1 MKIIKYLSLT
11 LAFGVLVLSN
21 SCDSKKLDL
30 ANPNQLQPETFF
42 KTENQV
48 KSAVNAIY
56 GSMQTTAMYNRHMWF
71 GNDNMAHENAGNPQL
86 EADKRQYLN
95 FDFDYTHGAIGDY
108 WESCYRGINK
118 ANFVINNK
126 STIAKINDAQLS
138 SAMKDKYEGE
148 AKFLRGMYYFWLVT
162 KFGDCPIMFDVPVD
176 GQGIERSPAAD
187 VWAQIEKDFTDAA
200 AVLRDRTTEDL
211 GRATKGAALG
221 MLGKAQLFQK
231 KYSAALATFNSIT
244 GYSLEANYSNNFL
257 EETEHGPESLFEVE
271 FNVAA
276 GNSARWNSGV
286 SDVGLNESTFRG
298 QEYGCMDWF
307 NVFPSVNLTSEFEP
321 GDPRFGFSF
330 YVDGEKYNGGANTMA
345 ISPLAQSDGSNY
357 PRIGWKKY
365 QNYYK
370 YASESTVSP
379 GQASGINMKILRY
392 ADVLLMR
399 AECKANTGDIAG
411 AVADMNLIRARASV
425 NMPLYGTAAMNA
437 NYPVDNLTNFMVALE
452 HERKV
457 ELAGEQVR
465 FSDLVR
471 WGRLTP
477 FMTQLISGNQL
488 PIKEKAD
495 IKFDPAKNQL
505 WPIPQREMQSNK
517 KMTQNPGY

>member
-1 MKIIKYLSLT
+1 MKIIKYLSLPIV
-11 LAFGVLVLSN
+11 FGLIVISD
-21 SCDSKKLDL
+21 SCNPDKLNL
-30 ANPNQLQPETFF
+30 TNPNQLQPETFF
-42 KTENQV
+42 TTENQV

-56 GSMQTTAMYNRHMWF
+56 GSMQTTAMYNRHIWF

-95 FDFDYTHGAIGDY
+95 FDFDYNHGAIGDY

-126 STIAKINDAQLS
+126 SIIDNIPEGQLS
-138 SAMKDKYEGE
+138 PAMKAKYDGE
-148 AKFLRGMYYFWLVT
+148 AKFMRAMYYFWLVT
-162 KFGDCPIMFDVPVD
+162 KFGDCPLVLEVPSD
-176 GQGIERSPAAD
+176 IQGLARSPVTD
-187 VWAQIEKDFTDAA
+187 VWAQIESDFTDATTE
-200 AVLRDRTTEDL
+200 LRDKADEEL
-211 GRATKGAALG
+211 GRATKGAAWG

-231 KYSAALATFNSIT
+231 KYAAALASFNNVT
-244 GYSLEANYSNNFL
+244 GYSLEANYENNFL

-286 SDVGLNESTFRG
+286 SDAGLNESCFRG

-307 NVFPSVNLTSEFEP
+307 NVFPSINLTSEFEA
-321 GDPRFGFSF
+321 GDPRYGFCF
-330 YVDGEKYNGGANTMA
+330 YVDGEKYNSGANTIA
-345 ISPLAQSDGSNY
+345 ITPLAQSDGSTY

-379 GQASGINMKILRY
+379 GQASGINMKVLRY

-399 AECKANTGDIAG
+399 AECKANTGDLPG
-411 AVADMNLIRARASV
+411 AVADMNIVRARPSV
-425 NMPLYGTAAMNA
+425 NMPLYGTPEMDAI
-437 NYPVDNLTNFMVALE
+437 YPVSTTEEFMVALE
-452 HERKV
+452 HERKI
-457 ELAGEQVR
+457 ELCGEQVR

-471 WGRLTP
+471 WGRLAP
-477 FMTQLISGNQL
+477 FMAQLKAGNQL

-495 IKFDPAKNQL
+495 LKFDPVKNQL
-505 WPIPQREMQSNK
+505 WPIPQREMQSNS

>member
-11 LAFGVLVLSN
+11 FAFGVLVLSN
-21 SCDSKKLDL
+21 SCNSKKLDL

-126 STIAKINDAQLS
+126 DIIAKIPDAQLAA
-138 SAMKDKYEGE
+138 AMKDKYVGE
-148 AKFLRGMYYFWLVT
+148 AKFMRAAYYFWLVI
-162 KFGDCPIMFDVPVD
+162 KFGDVPLILDVPVD
-176 GQGIERSPAAD
+176 IQGTARNPAAD
-187 VWAQIEKDFTDAA
+187 IWAQIETDLTDATN
-200 AVLRDRTTEDL
+200 VLLDKANEDL
-211 GRATKGAALG
+211 GRATKGAAWAL
-221 MLGKAQLFQK
+221 LGKARLFQK
-231 KYSAALATFNSIT
+231 NYTGALTAFNNVT
-244 GYSLEANYSNNFL
+244 GYTLEANYLNNFL
-257 EETEHGPESLFEVE
+257 EETEHGPESIFEVE

-276 GNSARWNSGV
+276 GNSSEWNSGV
-286 SDVGLNESTFRG
+286 SDAGLNESCFRG

-307 NVFPSVNLTSEFEP
+307 NVFPSVNLRNEFEA
-321 GDPRFGFSF
+321 GDPRYNFCF
-330 YVDGEKYNGGANTMA
+330 YTDGQPYNNGANTMV
-345 ISPLAQSDGSNY
+345 ITPLAQSDGSNY
-357 PRIGWKKY
+357 PRVGWRKY

-370 YASESTVSP
+370 TSSESTP
-379 GQASGINMKILRY
+379 NPQASGINMKVIRY
-392 ADVLLMR
+392 ADVLLMM
-399 AECKANTGDIAG
+399 AECEANTGAIPA
-411 AVADMNLIRARASV
+411 AVGHMNQVRARASV
-425 NMPLYGTAAMNA
+425 NMPLYGTPAMDA
-437 NYPVDNLTNFMVALE
+437 IYPVGNLDQFMVALE

-457 ELAGEQVR
+457 ELCGEQVR
-465 FSDLVR
+465 FPDLVR
-471 WGRLTP
+471 WGRLAP
-477 FMTQLISGNQL
+477 FMAQLIAGTQL

-495 IKFDPAKNQL
+495 IKFDPVKNQL
-505 WPIPQREMQSNK
+505 WPIPQREMQSNT

>member
-1 MKIIKYLSLT
+1 MKIIKYLSLV
-11 LAFGVLVLSN
+11 FVSGVLVLSN

-30 ANPNQLQPETFF
+30 TNPNQLQPETYF

-48 KSAVNAIY
+48 KSAINAVY

-71 GNDNMAHENAGNPQL
+71 GNDNMSHENAGNPQL

-126 STIAKINDAQLS
+126 EIINKIPEVQLS
-138 SAMKDKYEGE
+138 AARKAKYDGE
-148 AKFLRGMYYFWLVT
+148 AKFLRASYYFWLVT
-162 KFGDCPIMFDVPVD
+162 KFGDCPLMLDVPAD
-176 GQGIERSPAAD
+176 KQGIERSPAAD
-187 VWAQIEKDFTDAA
+187 IWAQIEKDLTDATGELLDKA
-200 AVLRDRTTEDL
+200 DEEL
-211 GRATKGAALG
+211 GRATKGAAWAL
-221 MLGKAQLFQK
+221 LGKARLFQK
-231 KYSAALATFNSIT
+231 NYAGALTAFNNVT

-257 EETEHGPESLFEVE
+257 EETEHGPESIFEVE

-286 SDVGLNESTFRG
+286 SDAGLNESCFRG
-298 QEYGCMDWF
+298 QEYGCMDWY
-307 NVFPSVNLTSEFEP
+307 NVFPSVNLTSEFET
-321 GDPRFGFSF
+321 GDPRYGFCF
-330 YVDGEKYNGGANTMA
+330 YVNGEKYNNGANTIA
-345 ISPLAQSDGSNY
+345 IVPLAQSDGSTY

-379 GQASGINMKILRY
+379 GQASGINMRIIRY

-399 AECKANTGDIAG
+399 AECKANNSDLPG
-411 AVADMNLIRARASV
+411 AIADMNLVRARPSV
-425 NMPLYGTAAMNA
+425 NMPLYGSAAMNA
-437 NYPVDNLTNFMVALE
+437 TYPVATLAQFMVALE

-457 ELAGEQVR
+457 ELCGEQVR
-465 FSDLVR
+465 FPDLVR

-477 FMTQLISGNQL
+477 FMNQLIAGAQL

-495 IKFDPAKNQL
+495 MKFDPTKNQL
-505 WPIPQREMQSNK
+505 WPIPQREMQSNA

>member
-1 MKIIKYLSLT
+1 MKIIKYLSLIFV
-11 LAFGVLVLSN
+11 FGVLVISN

-30 ANPNQLQPETFF
+30 SNPNQLQPETFF

-48 KSAVNAIY
+48 RSAINAVY

-71 GNDNMAHENAGNPQL
+71 GNDNMSHENAGNPQL

-126 STIAKINDAQLS
+126 DIIAKIPEAQLS
-138 SAMKDKYEGE
+138 SARKAKYDGE
-148 AKFLRGMYYFWLVT
+148 AKYMRALYYFWLVT
-162 KFGDCPIMFDVPVD
+162 KFGDCPLMLDVPAD
-176 GQGIERSPAAD
+176 KQGIERSPAAD
-187 VWAQIEKDFTDAA
+187 IWAQIEKDLTDATA
-200 AVLRDRTTEDL
+200 ELLDKSSEEL
-211 GRATKGAALG
+211 GRATKGAAWAL
-221 MLGKAQLFQK
+221 LGKARLFQK
-231 KYSAALATFNSIT
+231 NYSGALTAFNNVT

-257 EETEHGPESLFEVE
+257 EETEHGPESIFEVE

-286 SDVGLNESTFRG
+286 TDAGLNESCFRG
-298 QEYGCMDWF
+298 QEYGCMDWY

-330 YVDGEKYNGGANTMA
+330 YVNGEKYNNGANTIA
-345 ISPLAQSDGSNY
+345 ITPLAQSDGTTY
-357 PRIGWKKY
+357 PRYGWKKY

-379 GQASGINMKILRY
+379 GQASGINMKIIRY

-399 AECKANTGDIAG
+399 AECKANNGDLDG
-411 AVADMNLIRARASV
+411 AVADMNLVRARPSV
-425 NMPLYGTAAMNA
+425 NMPLYGTAAMDA
-437 NYPVDNLTNFMVALE
+437 IYPVATLSQFMVALE
-452 HERKV
+452 HERKI
-457 ELAGEQVR
+457 ELCGEQVR
-465 FSDLVR
+465 FPDLVR
-471 WGRLTP
+471 WGRLAP
-477 FMTQLISGNQL
+477 FMAQLIAGNQL

-495 IKFDPAKNQL
+495 IKFDPVKNQL
-505 WPIPQREMQSNK
+505 WPIPQREMQSNA